1 MRIFMHRC
9 ITFPRSI
16 SYPVNAHSSLL
27 GFYSEV
33 HHGGNHLMHTEAGMS
48 LLPKEIESHY
58 LESRERERLSA
69 DQGELERLRTEAI
82 LARHLPPAPAVVVDV
97 GGAAGVYA
105 FPLAKQR
112 YEVHLID
119 PGQLP

>member
-33 HHGGNHLMHTEAGMS
+33 QHGGNHLMHTEAGMS

-58 LESRERERLSA
+58 FESRERERLSA
-69 DQGELERLRTEAI
+69 DPGGLERLRTEAI
-82 LARHLPPAPAVVVDV
+82 FPRNLPPAPPRVADVGDAAVVD
-97 GGAAGVYA
+97 A
-105 FPLAKQR
+105 
-112 YEVHLID
+112 
-119 PGQLP
+119 